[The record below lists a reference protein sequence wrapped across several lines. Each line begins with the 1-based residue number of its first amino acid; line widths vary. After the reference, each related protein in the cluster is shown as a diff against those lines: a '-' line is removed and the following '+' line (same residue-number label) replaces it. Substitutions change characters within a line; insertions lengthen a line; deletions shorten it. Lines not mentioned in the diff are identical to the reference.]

1 MALVGARGR
10 ARLRPVGC
18 LLALG
23 IVVIGLAAC
32 AEALPPTSEPAPT
45 VRAEG
50 SPAAEP
56 SASGAPESSA
66 DAPEPAWEILDPA
79 PFERLEMAT
88 AAHHGEI
95 WLVGGLNSDG
105 SATDETWRFD
115 PIASAWSEGPRLD
128 GPIHH
133 AAVVSTG
140 DDLYVIGGYEG
151 SSFEGGRATVLVL
164 NAAGDGWD
172 QAPALPG
179 PRAAGGAAWD
189 GSRIVYGG
197 GVGGGIVSDVLALT
211 DGEWVQLGAMRA
223 PREHLSATSDGEG
236 RVWLLGGR
244 QGSLDTN
251 TGAVD
256 LVEGNVVTRIGEL
269 ATPRGGAAAFYL
281 EAVGACLAGGEQP
294 DRALDAVEC
303 IGSDGA
309 VTMLPPLAVA
319 VHGHGAAVVD
329 GVAYIILGGPQPLL
343 TVSDTI
349 QRLGSAP

>member
-1 MALVGARGR
+1 MGR
-10 ARLRPVGC
+10 LLRIGT
-18 LLALG
+18 LALA
-23 IVVIGLAAC
+23 LAAC
-32 AEALPPTSEPAPT
+32 ADPTPARSEAAATFPGGGAS
-45 VRAEG
+45 
-50 SPAAEP
+50 SAEP
-56 SASGAPESSA
+56 SPSGEPEL
-66 DAPEPAWEILDPA
+66 AWEILDPA

-88 AAHHGEI
+88 VAHEGEI

-115 PIASAWSEGPRLD
+115 PTSSTWTEGPRLD
-128 GPIHH
+128 RPIHH
-133 AAVVSTG
+133 TAVVSTG
-140 DDLYVIGGYEG
+140 DELHVIGGYEG
-151 SSFEGGRATVLVL
+151 NSFDVARAVVLIL

-172 QAPALPG
+172 QGPALPQ
-179 PRAAGGAAWD
+179 PLAAGGAAWD

-197 GVGGGIVSDVLALT
+197 GVGPGIVPDVLALT
-211 DGEWVQLGAMRA
+211 GGEWVQIGAMRA
-223 PREHLSATSDGEG
+223 PREHLSATSDGKG

-281 EAVGACLAGGEQP
+281 ADVGACLAGGEQP

-303 IGSDGA
+303 VSSEGS
-309 VTMLPPLAVA
+309 VLTLPPLAQP

-349 QRLGSAP
+349 QRLAPAP